1 MLNELLKE
9 STNPIHAKTMENSRL
24 GKLRKLMNAKDLEGF
39 EEKDIILKDKIQ
51 VIGIA
56 LYPLIKSHDL
66 HYISLI
72 IKKAIEHLHTSEFYT
87 AAISDTHG
95 GDDSLIVEIL
105 GEIKD
110 AFLACELL
118 VCDDLDNAKSKV
130 LNYVLGE
137 L

>member
-9 STNPIHAKTMENSRL
+9 SDNPIHAKTQENSRL
-24 GKLRKLMNAKDLEGF
+24 GNIRKLLNTKDLEGLT
-39 EEKDIILKDKIQ
+39 ENDIILKDKIQ
-51 VIGIA
+51 VIGLA
-56 LYPLIKSHDL
+56 LYPLIKNHDL
-66 HYISLI
+66 NYISLI
-72 IKKAIEHLHTSEFYT
+72 IKKAIEHLHTSDFYT

-110 AFLACELL
+110 AFLACEVL
-118 VCDDLDNAKSKV
+118 VCDDLDSAKRKV